1 VPSIDGG
8 RVAALEILRTTGRV
22 RDAIM
27 NPEETQHLPSIIAE
41 GAFYG
46 MQTFD
51 LALFAHVQGG
61 RVTREN
67 ALAAA
72 SSPQDFKLLLAA
84 EGRVGTSMAD
94 LSPDTPAAPAAPE
107 SPYAPVAGD

>member
-1 VPSIDGG
+1 
-8 RVAALEILRTTGRV
+8 
-22 RDAIM
+22 
-27 NPEETQHLPSIIAE
+27 
-41 GAFYG
+41 

-51 LALFAHVQGG
+51 QALFSHVQGG

-84 EGRVGTSMAD
+84 EGRVGTSMAEV
-94 LSPDTPAAPAAPE
+94 LPATPDAPPAPAAPAAPAMGFATDPGAPG
-107 SPYAPVAGD
+107 SPYAPVAGR